1 MTQQQLCLVLGF
13 GLGACATAATQSIAS
28 EEPTPEPTTAATEGA
43 VIPAADAVTKTAPS
57 GKATI
62 TILAQGDNA
71 FVGRL
76 AMEAGGAV
84 PEHRDT
90 TEEYI
95 HVLAGTGTITIEGK
109 EHPVAPGTT
118 IYMPAN
124 ALVSYSNGPAKLVA
138 LQVFAGPEPAAKY
151 DAWE

>member
-13 GLGACATAATQSIAS
+13 GLGACATAATQTLAS
-28 EEPTPEPTTAATEGA
+28 EEPTPAPATVGA
-43 VIPAADAVTKTAPS
+43 VTPAGDAVTKTAPS

-76 AMEAGGAV
+76 EMEADGAV
-84 PEHRDT
+84 PEHRDA

-95 HVLAGTGTITIEGK
+95 HILEGTGTITIEGQD
-109 EHPVAPGTT
+109 HDVAPGTT

-124 ALVSYSNGPAKLVA
+124 ALVTYKNGPSKLVA
-138 LQVFAGPEPAAKY
+138 LQIFAGPEPAKKY